1 MEHQALQLS
10 EELEPAKVELDEEDQ
25 QELLCDCHGFLAE
38 ILDRKNPQWLQAQ
51 GLKLLDRLTE
61 VLSWH
66 KIH

>member
-1 MEHQALQLS
+1 MEQPNLQLP

-38 ILDRKNPQWLQAQ
+38 VLDRKNPQWLQAE
-51 GLKLLDRLTE
+51 GLKLLSRLEE
-61 VLSWH
+61 VLSWY

>member
-1 MEHQALQLS
+1 MEHPYTELQ

-25 QELLCDCHGFLAE
+25 QELLADCHGFLAE
-38 ILDRKNPQWLQAQ
+38 LLDRKNPVWLQTA
-51 GLKLLDRLTE
+51 GLKLLARLEE